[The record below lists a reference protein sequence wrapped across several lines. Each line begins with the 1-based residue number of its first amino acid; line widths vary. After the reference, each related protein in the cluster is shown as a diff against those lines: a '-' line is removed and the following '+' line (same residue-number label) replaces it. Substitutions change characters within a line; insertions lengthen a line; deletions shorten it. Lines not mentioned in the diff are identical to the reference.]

1 MRPRAAGLLLL
12 AVVAA
17 GCQSPKQQVEESRKN
32 LRSWAATLRLA
43 AEQAGRLSAAFR
55 KDLSRSASREVSKE
69 ARRLQKLAEKGAG
82 GEATALVASA
92 ERLAAAAP
100 ALAGAGAASDG
111 AAEPFAAIE
120 RDLEVPPP

>member
-69 ARRLQKLAEKGAG
+69 ARRLRKLAEKGG
-82 GEATALVASA
+82 GEATALAASA
-92 ERLAAAAP
+92 DRLAAAAP